1 MKKEKEIA
9 TVNRKYKDTIFRMV
23 FKDKKE
29 LLSLYNAV
37 NHSCYEKE
45 EDLQIVTLE
54 NAVYMNVKNDLAFLI
69 DFHLYLYEH
78 QSTYN
83 PNMPLRDL
91 FYVASEYQKLIDE
104 RSLYSSVIVKV
115 PAPKFIV
122 FYNGRKFLPETVHLK
137 LSDAYHTKEKEPDLE
152 LKVTMLNLNVGNHQ
166 ELLNGCRTLKEYML
180 YVERVREYASH
191 SDMTLDEA
199 VKRAV
204 DNVKNKFFTCEFAPA
219 AQISQVEKRAEA
231 VKMSIFEYDEERE
244 MALMREAE
252 YNAGMEEGMQK
263 GIKEGMNKGIIESR
277 EEVASRMLSA
287 GNYTLTEIVNISGL
301 SQKKVMEIKDSFI
314 LSGVLSE
321 KGSM

>member
-1 MKKEKEIA
+1 MKKEKETA

-204 DNVKNKFFTCEFAPA
+204 GECIKENILADFLRKN
-219 AQISQVEKRAEA
+219 RAEA

-263 GIKEGMNKGIIESR
+263 GIIESR
-277 EEVASRMLSA
+277 EEVAFRMLSA
-287 GNYTLTEIVNISGL
+287 GNYSLTEIVNISGL
-301 SQKKVMEIKDSFI
+301 SQEKVMEIKDSFI